1 MQEAYGSV
9 RREAGA
15 PETKPW
21 WRQLWPW
28 LLIAGPAVTMVGCII
43 TIILAVQYFG
53 DQAMTDGAV
62 KRGLKVE
69 RSIAPP
75 VDSKVMP

>member
-1 MQEAYGSV
+1 MSNTYSGSGAQAEAAA
-9 RREAGA
+9 R
-15 PETKPW
+15 PW

-43 TIILAVQYFG
+43 TIILAVQNFG

-69 RSIAPP
+69 RAAAPM
-75 VDSKVMP
+75 DDGSKK

>member
-1 MQEAYGSV
+1 MSNAYVNAGKEA
-9 RREAGA
+9 EAG
-15 PETKPW
+15 KPW

-28 LLIAGPAVTMVGCII
+28 LLIAGPAVTMVGCIV

-69 RSIAPP
+69 RVVVPP
-75 VDSKVMP
+75 VDNALNN

>member
-1 MQEAYGSV
+1 MSNAYIS
-9 RREAGA
+9 AGKES
-15 PETKPW
+15 ETGKPW
-21 WRQLWPW
+21 WRHLWPW

-69 RSIAPP
+69 RVVAPP
-75 VDSKVMP
+75 VDNALNN

>member
-1 MQEAYGSV
+1 MSNAYLSAGKEA
-9 RREAGA
+9 
-15 PETKPW
+15 ETGKPW

-43 TIILAVQYFG
+43 TIILAVEYFG

-69 RSIAPP
+69 RIIAPP
-75 VDSKVMP
+75 VDNALNN

>member
-1 MQEAYGSV
+1 MSNAYVNAGNEA
-9 RREAGA
+9 EAD
-15 PETKPW
+15 KPW

-28 LLIAGPAVTMVGCII
+28 LLIAGPAVTMVGCIV

-69 RSIAPP
+69 RVVAPP
-75 VDSKVMP
+75 VDNALNN